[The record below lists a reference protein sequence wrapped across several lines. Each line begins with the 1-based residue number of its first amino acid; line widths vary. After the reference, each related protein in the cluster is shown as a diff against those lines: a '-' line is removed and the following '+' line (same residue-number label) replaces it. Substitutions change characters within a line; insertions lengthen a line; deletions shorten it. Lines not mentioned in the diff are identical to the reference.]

1 MANEIDKSLYT
12 DYVQNCIKDIEK
24 RANDMVERTLAAK
37 LDMIRLVKE
46 RQNRDRAVIEDRFRT
61 GVRRPDNTD
70 CPARFRPGTNN
81 LDCIKELFGDI
92 LLSSENGTISLKSI
106 KSFECEQLSNASI
119 IIPLDESNAW
129 ICDESNNFHR
139 VNLRG
144 FIETSVAF
152 DFQIEHAAAQGREFI
167 TTSSEL
173 LAIKRLHE
181 NGTIKTE
188 MSTSPLFPLG
198 VHITTDGDICVCFVD
213 KLEFSVNTK
222 SRRLIMIYPHIGLI
236 PKSIEYERGNR
247 IFTLPNRV
255 TSCMQNIIA
264 IDVQSKTKS
273 RIVCVTR
280 DSKVLFEFTRYGSK
294 QLCPLDI
301 CSTSNQEII
310 VLDEATPA
318 IFVLSTDGI
327 LISTVRLSNF
337 CISHPTAMAFNC
349 SKNRLWIGH
358 SVNKVSVF
366 AVGALDDS
374 ESQYRE
380 RGDSEI
386 TNTKTE
392 DTWF

>member
-1 MANEIDKSLYT
+1 MANEMDKSLYT

-24 RANDMVERTLAAK
+24 RANDMVDRTLAAK

-61 GVRRPDNTD
+61 GVRRPENADSLV
-70 CPARFRPGTNN
+70 CFRPGTNN

-92 LLSSENGTISLKSI
+92 LLSSENGTFSLKSI

-139 VNLRG
+139 LNLRG
-144 FIETSVAF
+144 FIETSVAI
-152 DFQIEHAAAQGREFI
+152 DFQVEHAAAQGREFI

-181 NGTIKTE
+181 NGTVKTE

-198 VHITTDGDICVCFVD
+198 VHVTTDGDICVCFVD
-213 KLEFSVNTK
+213 KFEFSVNTK
-222 SRRLIMIYPHIGLI
+222 SRRLIMIYHHNDLI
-236 PKSIEYERGNR
+236 PTSIEYERGNR

-255 TSCMQNIIA
+255 TSYKQNLIA
-264 IDVQSKTKS
+264 IDVKSKTKS
-273 RIVCVTR
+273 HIVCVTR
-280 DSKVLFEFTRYGSK
+280 DSKVLFEFTRYGGK
-294 QLCPLDI
+294 PFCPLDI
-301 CSTSNQEII
+301 CTTSNQEII

-318 IFVLSTDGI
+318 IFVLNTDGI
-327 LISTVRLSNF
+327 LISTVRLSDF
-337 CISHPTAMAFNC
+337 CISQPTAMAFNC

-380 RGDSEI
+380 RADSEI